1 MIHLVMEKM
10 EKGGVEVRLVIGH
23 LKRMESVVQP
33 APTKWGIF
41 GMVQGISNSQ
51 LELDEEWVELMLC
64 ARDKG
69 LTVEEVS
76 KVLRILKE
84 EGQAL
89 IQENVV

>member
-1 MIHLVMEKM
+1 M
-10 EKGGVEVRLVIGH
+10 EKGGVEVRLVTGH

-33 APTKWGIF
+33 APMKWGE
-41 GMVQGISNSQ
+41 MSMMQVISNNQ

-64 ARDKG
+64 ARAKG

-84 EGQAL
+84 EGQAI
-89 IQENVV
+89 IQENAV